1 MDKRIPYVPS
11 NEELEERQEITFHV
25 LTGLLRTPS
34 ILDELEERILHDDV
48 FDFVRMKYAHSVSP
62 VLLSGRAETPLISE
76 QRG

>member
-34 ILDELEERILHDDV
+34 ILDELEERILHDEIVD
-48 FDFVRMKYAHSVSP
+48 
-62 VLLSGRAETPLISE
+62 
-76 QRG
+76 